1 MRIFRP
7 QSTASTQSSAALDR
21 GQSSS
26 SLAEPVRTSHWYRA
40 KKSLRRHWQLY
51 LIMLPALLYFFIFKY
66 VPMASA
72 VIAFKDYNVMQGVWG
87 SPWVGFK
94 YFELFFSNPVF
105 WTLIKNTL
113 GLSLYALVVGFPI
126 PIILAIC
133 LNEIRD
139 GFFRRFTQLVTYAPY
154 FISTVILVS
163 MTMLLLSP
171 RLGVVNLA
179 LQALGQPQINFL
191 GRADMFPSIY
201 VWSGV
206 WQFSGYAAV
215 VYLAA
220 LAGIDPQLHDAARV
234 DGASRLQKIRHVD
247 LPGIM
252 PVILIILILNVG
264 SLLAVGFE
272 KVYLLQNPLNLAT
285 SEVIS
290 TYVYKIGLLNANF
303 SFATAVGLFNSVINM
318 ILLVSVNA
326 LAKRASNS
334 EAGLW

>member
-1 MRIFRP
+1 MRLFRP
-7 QSTASTQSSAALDR
+7 QRLHSFSPEVTPYSVSQRAT
-21 GQSSS
+21 
-26 SLAEPVRTSHWYRA
+26 HWQRA
-40 KKSLRRHWQLY
+40 QKSFRRHWQLY
-51 LIMLPALLYFFIFKY
+51 LVMVPGLLYFLIFKY
-66 VPMASA
+66 IPMASA
-72 VIAFKDYNVMQGVWG
+72 VIAFKDYNVVKGVWG

-94 YFELFFSNPVF
+94 YFELFFNNPVF

-126 PIILAIC
+126 PIILAVC

-139 GFFRRFTQLVTYAPY
+139 GFFKRFTQLVTYAPY

-171 RLGVVNLA
+171 RLGVINLG
-179 LQALGQPQINFL
+179 LQALGQQPINFL
-191 GRADMFPSIY
+191 GIPNLFPSIY

-220 LAGIDPQLHDAARV
+220 LSGIDPQLREAARI
-234 DGASRLQKIRHVD
+234 DGASRLQIIRNVD

-264 SLLAVGFE
+264 NLLAVGFE
-272 KVYLLQNPLNLAT
+272 KVFLLQNPLNLAT

-303 SFATAVGLFNSVINM
+303 SFATAVGLFNSVVNM
-318 ILLVSVNA
+318 ILLVTVNTV
-326 LAKRASNS
+326 AKRVSDS
-334 EAGLW
+334 DAGLW